1 MPDPVEN
8 ISLPQ
13 SGDPADFDC
22 TPGTQF
28 TWTNN
33 TGAEIISFRLPSC
46 VKPPDD
52 PAPIAAG
59 ATTRTYTVNGDA
71 KGTYDYDYMVGDE
84 VDPRDG
90 VIDVGN

>member
-1 MPDPVEN
+1 MPTDVGN

-13 SGDPADFDC
+13 SGDPETFDC
-22 TPGTQF
+22 TPGAQF

-33 TGAEIISFRLPSC
+33 TGEEITSFTLPSC
-46 VKPPDD
+46 VSPQTD

-59 ATTRTYTVNGDA
+59 GVTRTYTVNSGA
-71 KGTYDYDYMVGDE
+71 NGTYDYEYMVGAS